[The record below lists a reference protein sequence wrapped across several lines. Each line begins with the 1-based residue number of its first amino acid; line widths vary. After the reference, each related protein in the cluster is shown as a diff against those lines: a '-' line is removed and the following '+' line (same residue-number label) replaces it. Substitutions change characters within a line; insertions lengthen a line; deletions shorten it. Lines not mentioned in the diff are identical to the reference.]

1 MYAATSQ
8 HESLTA
14 ATSLESTLQRFDGA
28 ARVEFSGTL
37 GVSHLTKLYQRP
49 PCRALFPRSD
59 RDVPECVLLNTAG
72 GVTGGDR
79 LRYEV
84 GVDHAGELL
93 VTTQSAERIYRSLG
107 TDGCITTLLTVGN
120 GAQLS
125 WLPQE
130 TIMFDGARLKR
141 RTVANVEGNGRL
153 LAMDWLVLGRTAHG
167 ETVERGKIHDRWRV
181 YRDGRLIWADDF
193 RLMEPISELVRRPAL
208 LDGAIAMAIVIVV
221 APDAHASLE
230 RARGLLAA
238 CRGRTGATAF
248 DGVLLCRFFADC
260 GQSVR
265 ADVSRFLLG
274 MPGAFAA
281 LPRVWAC

>member
-1 MYAATSQ
+1 MYAPPSQ
-8 HESLTA
+8 FESQTTA
-14 ATSLESTLQRFDGA
+14 ASLESTLQRVDGTV
-28 ARVEFSGTL
+28 RVEFSGTS
-37 GVSHLTKLYQRP
+37 GTSHLTDLYQRP
-49 PCRALFPRSD
+49 PCRALFPHSD
-59 RDVPECVLLNTAG
+59 SDVPECVLLNTAG

-84 GVDHAGELL
+84 GVRHEGELL

-107 TDGCITTLLTVGN
+107 NDGRITTILTVGN

-141 RTVANVEGNGRL
+141 RTVARVEGNGRL
-153 LAMDWLVLGRTAHG
+153 LALDWLILGRTAHG
-167 ETVERGKIHDRWRV
+167 ESVERGRIHDRWRI

-193 RLMEPISELVRRPAL
+193 QLMEPIGKLVRRPAL

-230 RARGLLAA
+230 RARDLLAA
-238 CRGRTGATAF
+238 SRGRTGATAF

-265 ADVSRFLLG
+265 ADVGQFLQG
-274 MPGAFAA
+274 MPGAFA
-281 LPRVWAC
+281 PIPKIWAC